1 MRSSGILL
9 PIFSLPG
16 RYGIGTFSDEAL
28 RFIDFMA
35 EAGQHYWQI
44 LPLGPTGY
52 GDSPYQSV
60 SLKAGN
66 PYLISLEKL
75 IGQGLLTEAE
85 CDEADLG
92 EDDQCIDYGK
102 LYKNRYALLRTAFGR
117 FKPEEN
123 EAYALFLK
131 ENEGWLHDYALFMAI
146 KDENEGRPLSRW
158 DDELRLRKADA
169 LSKAEARLKT
179 EVCFWEFLQY
189 LFYSQWDEVMA
200 YAHKK
205 GIEIIGDI
213 PIYASADS
221 VEMWVHPEL
230 FQLDDNRQMSAVAG
244 CPPDG
249 FSASGQLWGN
259 PLYDWDYHK
268 KTGFSWWIDRLRHI
282 SRLYDVVR
290 IDHFRGFDEYYSIPA
305 EAADARGGHW
315 EKGPGLDLFRA
326 AADALGEQRI
336 IAEDLGYVTDSVKKL
351 VKDTGFANM
360 KVFQFA
366 FDARDTGNSQDYL
379 PDNYPANCVAYTGTH
394 DNETMRGW
402 LDHIRPEELNRLAA
416 YLRRPADD
424 KEGLVEAAVSCL
436 YSSRADTVI
445 IPMQD
450 LLGLGNE
457 ARINQPSLSGDNWK
471 WRLQCDALSDMILA
485 RKLFRAAAGSHR

>member
-158 DDELRLRKADA
+158 DDELRLRKAESGA
-169 LSKAEARLKT
+169 LK
-179 EVCFWEFLQY
+179 
-189 LFYSQWDEVMA
+189 
-200 YAHKK
+200 
-205 GIEIIGDI
+205 I
-213 PIYASADS
+213 P
-221 VEMWVHPEL
+221 
-230 FQLDDNRQMSAVAG
+230 
-244 CPPDG
+244 
-249 FSASGQLWGN
+249 
-259 PLYDWDYHK
+259 
-268 KTGFSWWIDRLRHI
+268 
-282 SRLYDVVR
+282 
-290 IDHFRGFDEYYSIPA
+290 
-305 EAADARGGHW
+305 
-315 EKGPGLDLFRA
+315 
-326 AADALGEQRI
+326 
-336 IAEDLGYVTDSVKKL
+336 
-351 VKDTGFANM
+351 
-360 KVFQFA
+360 
-366 FDARDTGNSQDYL
+366 
-379 PDNYPANCVAYTGTH
+379 
-394 DNETMRGW
+394 
-402 LDHIRPEELNRLAA
+402 
-416 YLRRPADD
+416 
-424 KEGLVEAAVSCL
+424 
-436 YSSRADTVI
+436 
-445 IPMQD
+445 
-450 LLGLGNE
+450 
-457 ARINQPSLSGDNWK
+457 
-471 WRLQCDALSDMILA
+471 
-485 RKLFRAAAGSHR
+485 